1 MATSKKE
8 LFKRRK
14 SRTRHQLKTVS
25 TGRPRLSVFRSNK
38 NISVQVIDD
47 SKGVTLASAST
58 LEKDLGIDKGYNMA
72 AAEKIGV
79 AIAERAL
86 KAGIDKCYFDRG
98 GYMYHG
104 RVKALADSARTNG
117 LQI

>member
-25 TGRPRLSVFRSNK
+25 TDRPRLSVFRSNK

-72 AAEKIGV
+72 AAEKIG
-79 AIAERAL
+79 ATIAERAL
-86 KAGIDKCYFDRG
+86 KAGIGKCYFDRG